1 MPEPYS
7 QEKAMTNR
15 NSKTHALVDA
25 NSWRPKSGRRNPAT
39 NAYARRKRAQA
50 KAIIRQSK
58 IREALA
64 KGNA

>member
-1 MPEPYS
+1 MPEPNS
-7 QEKAMTNR
+7 QDQDMTNR

-39 NAYARRKRAQA
+39 SAYARRKRAHA
-50 KAIIRQSK
+50 AGEVRQNK

>member
-1 MPEPYS
+1 
-7 QEKAMTNR
+7 MTNR

-25 NSWRPKSGRRNPAT
+25 NSWRPKSGRRNPSSS
-39 NAYARRKRAQA
+39 AYARRKRAQA
-50 KAIIRQSK
+50 AGVVRQSK